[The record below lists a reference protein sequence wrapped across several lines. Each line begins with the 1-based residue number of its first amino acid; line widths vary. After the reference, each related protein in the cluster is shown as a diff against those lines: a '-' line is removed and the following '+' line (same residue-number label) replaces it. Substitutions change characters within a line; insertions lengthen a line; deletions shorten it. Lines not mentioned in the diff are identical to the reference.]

1 MILHPG
7 SVSALCGYRRNTG
20 RRMRT
25 DRRKSMFLTAYLTQE
40 VAYAPNHDP

>member
-7 SVSALCGYRRNTG
+7 SVSALCVYRRNTG

-25 DRRKSMFLTAYLTQE
+25 DRRESMFLTAYLT
-40 VAYAPNHDP
+40 

>member
-7 SVSALCGYRRNTG
+7 SVSALCVYRRNTG

-25 DRRKSMFLTAYLTQE
+25 DRRKSMFLTAYLT
-40 VAYAPNHDP
+40 